1 MAKRAMPARHGIHQ
15 GHAMPL
21 PVLPRRMNCDEG
33 PVQLDPPGITLI
45 DPFAPPV

>member
-1 MAKRAMPARHGIHQ
+1 MARRAMPARNGTNQ

-21 PVLPRRMNCDEG
+21 PVLPRRMNSDEG
-33 PVQLDPPGITLI
+33 LVQLDPPGITLI